1 MTRPNPLKLSRLAFL
16 INAVLLAAPAMAQ
29 QNITKDTV
37 ISPGAPADNY
47 RVMNGATLTGND
59 TRLHYVDVESGAS
72 LILNNAK
79 VESGSRGHYGIT
91 LIGGNALLN
100 QTRVTASGTALVAND
115 DRAGRS
121 TLVQAR
127 DSQFHGGKRG
137 AKISDSRVELERS
150 ELRGTE
156 ANSIGVEFFNGT
168 LLAKDS
174 TISGGQNGVLMR
186 EAPGAGTAT
195 LILDNSLVE
204 GRDGSAIVVGRG
216 AGRAVSA
223 DIEVRNGAVLSA
235 SNGVLL
241 EVADSASAALR
252 VSDGNTQL
260 VGDIKVA
267 PGGSAEVTLENA
279 ATLTGRLDNVGKL
292 AIDSG
297 AQWVMVG
304 DGKLGELAMD
314 GGSVRFGQP
323 GEFYALTLDNLSGN
337 GSFVMEGDF
346 ASGRADFLDI
356 TGSATGE
363 HSLSVSS
370 SGRDPLAESSLH
382 MVHAASGDARFSL
395 EGGPV
400 DLGTYS
406 YDLINKGG
414 NDWYLDLTTRVVSPG
429 AGSVLALFN
438 SAPTVWYG
446 ELGSLRSRMG
456 ELRQDHG
463 KAGGWVR
470 TFGNQYNV
478 SAAAGVAYQQTQ
490 QGFSFGADTPL
501 PFGDGNWLA
510 GVSAG
515 YSKSDLNLERG
526 ASAKV
531 DSYHVGAYSTWL
543 DPQSGYYF
551 DATARLNRYQNS
563 SDVRLSDGKKTKG
576 DYHNHG
582 VGVSLEAGRHL
593 QLADDYFIEPFAQLA
608 ALVIEGKDYQLDNGM
623 RAEGSNTH
631 SLQGKLGSTVGRT
644 FSAADGRMVQPYV
657 RVAAVHE
664 FANDNQV
671 KVNGNRFNNNL
682 AGSRG
687 EVGVGVALAWADKW
701 RAHADFDY
709 SNGSK
714 LEQPWGVNLGVRY
727 NW

>member
-1 MTRPNPLKLSRLAFL
+1 MTRSTSLQPSRLAL
-16 INAVLLAAPAMAQ
+16 LVNALLLAPPAMAQ
-29 QNITKDTV
+29 TNIIKDTV
-37 ISPGAPADNY
+37 ISPGAPLDNY

-59 TRLHYVDVESGAS
+59 TRLLYVDVESGAS
-72 LILNNAK
+72 LVLNDSK
-79 VESGSRGHYGIT
+79 VEPGNQSAIGVA
-91 LIGGNALLN
+91 LVGGNGLLN
-100 QTRVTASGTALVAND
+100 RTTVIASGRALTANADSTGRAALV
-115 DRAGRS
+115 RAI
-121 TLVQAR
+121 
-127 DSQFHGGKRG
+127 DSSFHGGNRG
-137 AKISDSRVELERS
+137 AVINESRVELERS
-150 ELRGTE
+150 ELRGTD
-156 ANSIGVEFFNGT
+156 ANSVGAEFFNGT
-168 LLAKDS
+168 LVAKDS
-174 TISGGQNGVLMR
+174 TISGGQNGVRMR
-186 EAPGAGTAT
+186 EAPGTGEAT

-223 DIEVRNGAVLSA
+223 QIEARNGTLLSA

-241 EVADSASAALR
+241 EVADAAKAALR
-252 VSDGNTQL
+252 VSDSNTHL
-260 VGDIKVA
+260 VGDITVA
-267 PGGSAEVTLENA
+267 AGGNAEVTLENA

-304 DGKLGELAMD
+304 DGKLGDLAMD

-323 GEFYALTLDNLSGN
+323 AEFHALTVDNLSGN
-337 GSFVMEGDF
+337 GTFVMQGDF
-346 ASGRADFLDI
+346 ASGQADFLDI
-356 TGSATGE
+356 TGSATGD
-363 HSLSVSS
+363 HSLRVSS
-370 SGRDPLAESSLH
+370 SGSDPLAESSLH

-406 YDLINKGG
+406 YDLVNKGG
-414 NDWYLDLTTRVVSPG
+414 NDWYLDLSPRVVSPG

-438 SAPTVWYG
+438 SAPTIWYG

-456 ELRQDHG
+456 EVRLDQN
-463 KAGGWVR
+463 KAGSWVR
-470 TFGNQYNV
+470 TFGNKYNV
-478 SAAAGVAYQQTQ
+478 SAAAGVAYQQVQ

-501 PFGDGNWLA
+501 PIGDGNWLA
-510 GVSAG
+510 GVTAG
-515 YSKSDLNLERG
+515 YSKSDLNLDRG
-526 ASAKV
+526 ASASV
-531 DSYHVGAYSTWL
+531 DSYHVGAYGTWL
-543 DPQSGYYF
+543 DPQNGYYF
-551 DATARLNRYQNS
+551 DATARLSRYQNS

-576 DYHNHG
+576 DYDNHG
-582 VGVSLEAGRHL
+582 VGVSLETGRHL
-593 QLADDYFIEPFAQLA
+593 KLADDFFVEPFAQLS
-608 ALVIEGKDYQLDNGM
+608 ALLIEGKDYQLDNGM

-644 FSAADGRMVQPYV
+644 IIAADGRMIQPYV

-671 KVNGNRFNNNL
+671 KVNGNRFNNSL
-682 AGSRG
+682 SGSRG
-687 EVGVGVALAWADKW
+687 EVGVGVALAWAEKW